1 MKEENT
7 GRKIH
12 FVCGDSSIR
21 LGAGASVNK
30 CCNLHN
36 VFLVLKM
43 AAVPLLS
50 HSHGEKSVRAHQH
63 MSRTVNRTRAGEWE
77 TTARVHTLPAIPS
90 LLLYIYYIV
99 VKSMCVI
106 HAACMI
112 TIWRCVDWWPVFM
125 WMCFTNA
132 TRKTWRAA
140 AQSVF
145 IPFFVLFFML
155 YW

>member
-12 FVCGDSSIR
+12 VDNQISICSKIKCGGFGFFSRGGFVCGDSSIR

-50 HSHGEKSVRAHQH
+50 RSHGEKSVRAHQH

-77 TTARVHTLPAIPS
+77 TTARVHTLPAILS

-99 VKSMCVI
+99 VNSVCVI

-112 TIWRCVDWWPVFM
+112 TGLYPQ
-125 WMCFTNA
+125 T
-132 TRKTWRAA
+132 KG
-140 AQSVF
+140 
-145 IPFFVLFFML
+145 VL
-155 YW
+155 